1 MSIEILSA
9 VYGYVCFQVDSGPE
23 CVASVQDLTDAK
35 AALAIPQFADVRVDG
50 QPVDE
55 SDVDLL
61 LDVATRSQAATAA
74 ADMCPQCHEDNVEP
88 WGMCANCAG
97 RQETA

>member
-1 MSIEILSA
+1 MTLTVLSA
-9 VYGYVCFQVDSGPE
+9 AYGHVVFRVGGGYGCCE
-23 CVASVQDLTDAK
+23 CIASVQDLRDAK

-61 LDVATRSQAATAA
+61 LDVATRSQ
-74 ADMCPQCHEDNVEP
+74 
-88 WGMCANCAG
+88 
-97 RQETA
+97 ETA